1 MLYAKGSTSNG
12 VLKSTDNGAWWQPA
26 NNGINPWVRVILPA
40 AEAPG
45 LVYAA
50 TGAGVYV
57 SYDRAGHWQ
66 ILWAGPT
73 VRALAR
79 DPRDSRALY
88 AGTAHGIYVSYNAGG
103 SWYPLGPCAADTGV
117 NRLVFSP
124 FSPSV
129 LWAATDDGLWE
140 CRSP

>member
-1 MLYAKGSTSNG
+1 L
-12 VLKSTDNGAWWQPA
+12 
-26 NNGINPWVRVILPA
+26 LPA

-50 TGAGVYV
+50 TGDGVYV
-57 SYDRAGHWQ
+57 SYDRADHWQ
-66 ILWAGPT
+66 VLWAGPT

-79 DPRDSRALY
+79 DLRDPRVLY

-103 SWYPLGPCAADTGV
+103 SWYLLGPCAAGTGV
-117 NRLVFSP
+117 NRFVFSP
-124 FSPSV
+124 FSRSV

-140 CRSP
+140 CRSR